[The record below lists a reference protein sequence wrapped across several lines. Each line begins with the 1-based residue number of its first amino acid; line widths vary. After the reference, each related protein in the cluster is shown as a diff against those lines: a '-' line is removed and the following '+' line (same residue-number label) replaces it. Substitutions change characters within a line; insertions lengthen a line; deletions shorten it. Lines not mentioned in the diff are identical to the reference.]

1 MNEPTLAAMGG
12 APDGYDAAA
21 YGRDFKAFV
30 AFIRDERTGC
40 DRSGPRFDRR
50 DGSAAISRPSSA
62 EFISTRDL
70 LAASGPGIDAFSYH
84 HYGALSQRC
93 SGIPGQTTPEAAL
106 SEAWLASTD
115 RTLAFYQSLRDEF
128 APDKPM
134 WLTETAETACGG
146 NPWASTFLDTFRY
159 LDQLGRLA
167 KAGVQMV
174 AHNTLAA
181 SDYGLLDEK
190 TLRPRPN
197 YWAALLWRRLMGTIV
212 LDAGV
217 HHGMHLYAHCRRGV
231 RGAVTLL
238 AINTDRTAAATLRLP
253 VSSERYT
260 LSADDLQSAEVKL
273 NGTALELG
281 PNDELPQFAAVTS
294 PPGSVEIGPAT
305 ITFLTVGDAKNPACD

>member
-1 MNEPTLAAMGG
+1 
-12 APDGYDAAA
+12 
-21 YGRDFKAFV
+21 
-30 AFIRDERTGC
+30 
-40 DRSGPRFDRR
+40 
-50 DGSAAISRPSSA
+50 
-62 EFISTRDL
+62 
-70 LAASGPGIDAFSYH
+70 
-84 HYGALSQRC
+84 
-93 SGIPGQTTPEAAL
+93 
-106 SEAWLASTD
+106 
-115 RTLAFYQSLRDEF
+115 
-128 APDKPM
+128 M

-217 HHGMHLYAHCRRGV
+217 HQGMHLYAHCRRGV

-238 AINTDRTAAATLRLP
+238 AINTDRTTAATLRLP
-253 VSSERYT
+253 VTSERYT
-260 LSADDLQSAEVKL
+260 LSADDLQSAGVKL

-281 PNDELPQFAAVTS
+281 PNDELPRFAAVTS